1 LIPLGDTARSRSF
14 PIVNWLIIIV
24 TVAVFIL
31 VESRLTPR
39 RLDQLILTYG
49 TVPARLV
56 AGDPAAILTLLTSMF
71 LHGGWLHLISNV
83 WALFIFGD
91 NVEDRLGA
99 LRYLTFYLLCGSVA
113 GVVQVA
119 ATPTSQAPAIGAS
132 GAIAGVMAAYLVLLP
147 RARVVALVPLFFF
160 LPWLVEIPAIIFIGF
175 WFLIQVFSGVQT
187 LDSVALEGGIAYWAH
202 IGGFVCGL
210 LLVKLFARRVV
221 HS

>member
-1 LIPLGDTARSRSF
+1 MIPLGDTARSRSF

-210 LLVKLFARRVV
+210 LLVKLLARRVV